1 MGRNF
6 PAPKF
11 KTMKLYFN
19 KCKIREIIQA
29 VENGTGH
36 VVPYTG
42 GFWGVPEDNTP
53 GIMIV
58 GDDGIYIIGNEKA
71 EKSPVKS
78 GLVAYA
84 RGCSP
89 RNPYYREMKEKI
101 WGGDDSGEFLCLEDA
116 KRLLLGG
123 KAPYVEVTPT
133 TLTWGS

>member
-42 GFWGVPEDNTP
+42 GFWGVPEDNTQ
-53 GIMIV
+53 GIM
-58 GDDGIYIIGNEKA
+58 
-71 EKSPVKS
+71 
-78 GLVAYA
+78 
-84 RGCSP
+84 RW
-89 RNPYYREMKEKI
+89 R
-101 WGGDDSGEFLCLEDA
+101 
-116 KRLLLGG
+116 
-123 KAPYVEVTPT
+123 
-133 TLTWGS
+133 